1 MKQITSNDTIFAT
14 VRGRNSI
21 IANLCLCGMNS
32 MADVVA
38 SVRDAVGEGC
48 GLPPAERPYSI
59 KGALRQSFSGT
70 IGAPHLYYIKSVKQY

>member
-21 IANLCLCGMNS
+21 IANLRLCGMNS

-38 SVRDAVGEGC
+38 SVRDAVGESC
-48 GLPPAERPYSI
+48 GLLTLTLRNGSQGWTDRRSI
-59 KGALRQSFSGT
+59 LFA
-70 IGAPHLYYIKSVKQY
+70 

>member
-21 IANLCLCGMNS
+21 IANLRLCGMNS

-48 GLPPAERPYSI
+48 GLLTLRNGSQGWTDRRSI
-59 KGALRQSFSGT
+59 LFA
-70 IGAPHLYYIKSVKQY
+70 

>member
-21 IANLCLCGMNS
+21 IANLRLCGMNS

-38 SVRDAVGEGC
+38 SVRDAVGEGLLTLTLRN
-48 GLPPAERPYSI
+48 GSQGWTDRRSI
-59 KGALRQSFSGT
+59 LFA
-70 IGAPHLYYIKSVKQY
+70 

>member
-1 MKQITSNDTIFAT
+1 MKQIASTDTLFAT

-21 IANLCLCGMNS
+21 IANLRLSGMNS

-48 GLPPAERPYSI
+48 GLLTLTLRNGSQGWTDRRSI
-59 KGALRQSFSGT
+59 LFA
-70 IGAPHLYYIKSVKQY
+70 